1 MTKEMALP
9 EKTSLS
15 CGRYQNYH
23 YLCSENQHINRQ
35 DDMENLVNTIKELSA
50 AFLQDA
56 SLQAT
61 RGNKAAG
68 LRARKNALELIG
80 KLKEFRKVST
90 EAGKA

>member
-1 MTKEMALP
+1 MT
-9 EKTSLS
+9 
-15 CGRYQNYH
+15 YQKKH
-23 YLCSENQHINRQ
+23 YLCGENQHINRQ
-35 DDMENLVNTIKELSA
+35 DDMENLVNTINELSA

-56 SLQAT
+56 SLQAK

-90 EAGKA
+90 EANKA